1 MKQYSLERKEAA
13 LKKMMPP
20 NNMSINQL
28 SLDMGITESTLYN
41 WRKHATNKGQLV
53 PGDGNNAEQWS
64 SANKFAV
71 VLGTCGVRFV
81 EIEIFEVRDGD

>member
-28 SLDMGITESTLYN
+28 SLDMG
-41 WRKHATNKGQLV
+41 
-53 PGDGNNAEQWS
+53 
-64 SANKFAV
+64 
-71 VLGTCGVRFV
+71 
-81 EIEIFEVRDGD
+81 